1 MTTWVA
7 EVVIDRTDLAGWSQR
22 LFEAGASGLE
32 ERDPP
37 GEERPPRQPWD
48 RGPRPSEPSR
58 VVVRAWFEGSRP
70 AGLPDSVRWSEEPQV
85 DWEAQFHAAHEP
97 IVVSPRLTISPPW
110 CAKAGDLVLEPG
122 MGFGTG
128 AHPTTRAA
136 LALMEGRLAGIQSV
150 LDVGCGSGILALAAA
165 HLGVPMV
172 EGIDVERAALVEARR
187 TARRNGLKAR
197 FHGAPVRRLTDPADL
212 VLANLHAE
220 LLEQLG
226 RDLLR
231 LTRKW
236 LIVAGVLA
244 DRESRV
250 RATFE
255 PQLRLDERQIE
266 GEWVALAYERA

>member
-1 MTTWVA
+1 MTIWVA
-7 EVVIDRTDLAGWSQR
+7 EVEIDRSDLEGWSR
-22 LFEAGASGLE
+22 RMFGAGAAGLE

-37 GEERPPRQPWD
+37 GQERPPRQPWD
-48 RGPRPSEPSR
+48 RGPLPAEPAR
-58 VVVRAWFEGSRP
+58 VVVRAWFDGARP
-70 AGLPDSVRWSEEPQV
+70 ADFPASVQWTEEPEV
-85 DWEAQFHAAHEP
+85 DWEAKFRAAHEP

-110 CAKAGDLVLEPG
+110 CAQDGDLVLEPG

-128 AHPTTRAA
+128 AHATTRAA
-136 LALMEGRLAGIQSV
+136 LALLESRLSGIGTV

-165 HLGVPMV
+165 HLGVADV
-172 EGIDVERAALVEARR
+172 EGVDVERAALVEARR
-187 TARRNGLKAR
+187 TARRNSLKAR
-197 FHGAPVRRLTDPADL
+197 FHATPVRRLTAPADL

-231 LTRKW
+231 LTRQR

-244 DRESRV
+244 DREARV

-255 PQLRLDERQIE
+255 PELRLDERRVD
-266 GEWVALAYERA
+266 GEWVALAYERP